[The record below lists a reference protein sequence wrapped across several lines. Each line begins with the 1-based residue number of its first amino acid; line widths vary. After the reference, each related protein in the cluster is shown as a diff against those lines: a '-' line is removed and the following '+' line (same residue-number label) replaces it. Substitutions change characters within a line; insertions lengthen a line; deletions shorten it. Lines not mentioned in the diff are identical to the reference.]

1 MTMQHTPGPWH
12 RNIKP
17 ATHYNTIFA
26 GRNTHV
32 AHLAVQGKTEAEVEA
47 NCTLIAAAPDLLKA
61 LRALASTA
69 RTFRNVPKEEQ
80 EWTSIDDDALKAAFA
95 AIAKATG
102 GAA

>member
-1 MTMQHTPGPWH
+1 MTSGTKHTPGPWH

-32 AHLAVQGKTEAEVEA
+32 TRLAVEGKTAEEVEA
-47 NCTLIAAAPDLLKA
+47 NCALIVAAPELLAA
-61 LRALASTA
+61 LRAA
-69 RTFRNVPKEEQ
+69 EE
-80 EWTSIDDDALKAAFA
+80 WADYIDDDENRVPIDMRLAMRA

-102 GAA
+102 EG

>member
-1 MTMQHTPGPWH
+1 MSAHTPGPWH

-32 AHLAVQGKTEAEVEA
+32 TRLAVEGKTEEEVEA
-47 NCTLIAAAPDLLKA
+47 NCALIVAAPDLLAA
-61 LRALASTA
+61 LQMVDRIWSNDQTANLDPESPLAIV
-69 RTFRNVPKEEQ
+69 R
-80 EWTSIDDDALKAAFA
+80 A